1 MVKKLFNMAII
12 YQPEGKAAEYSEW
25 ACNFFYRTT
34 QGCPN
39 NCTYCFN
46 KHLRDNHV
54 SKGIKPDLKPSLQ
67 TIPNALSVFE
77 KEVERKAKV
86 LKKKGLFFS
95 FTTDP
100 CLPETIELTLLAT
113 EICQQHEVPVK
124 ILTKC
129 DILKNDV
136 HGALLEMP
144 KKNLIS
150 IGFTLTG
157 CDELEPNALLNLQR
171 IEQLKI
177 FKEYGF
183 KTAAS
188 IEPIID
194 FKKSAEMIWRVRNFC
209 DLIMVG
215 MQSGRNYFYNDKVN
229 AKNFVQWLTSLQ
241 KSKIYLKESLQEL
254 SGYTNSELDEYFVG
268 SEYSLFPNGK
278 NKIAPLH

>member
-1 MVKKLFNMAII
+1 MAII

-25 ACNFFYRTT
+25 ACNFFYRTA

-46 KHLRDNHV
+46 KHLRDYHV

-67 TIPNALSVFE
+67 TVANALSVFE

-86 LKKKGLFFS
+86 LRNKGLFFS

-100 CLPETIELTLLAT
+100 CLPETIELTILAT
-113 EICQQHEVPVK
+113 EICQQYDVPVK

-136 HGALLEMP
+136 YGALFKMP

-157 CDELEPNALLNLQR
+157 CDELEPNALPNLQR
-171 IEQLKI
+171 IEQLKLY
-177 FKEYGF
+177 KENGF

-188 IEPIID
+188 IEPVID
-194 FKKSAEMIWRVRNFC
+194 FEKSAKMIWLVRKHC
-209 DLIMVG
+209 DLLMIG
-215 MQSGRNYFYNDKVN
+215 MESGRNYFHNDRMN
-229 AKNFVQWLTSLQ
+229 AKKFVQWLRTLQ
-241 KSKIYLKESLQEL
+241 KPKIYLKESLQKL
-254 SGYTNSELDEYFVG
+254 SGYTNSELDEYFEG
-268 SEYSLFPNGK
+268 SDYSLFPNGK
-278 NKIAPLH
+278 NEIAPLH